1 VYFLMTNDVESF
13 SIPLNRLSP
22 DTARE
27 VYEVGLP
34 RLLDVYAKTDIQCTF
49 YFTGKMVEMVP
60 EAVELVLDHGHEI
73 GCHGYDHSPDRAFDL
88 MDLDEQILE
97 LKRAKDVIEGV
108 SGRIYDFRA
117 PALRINEYTIR
128 ALEET
133 GFTTDSSI
141 ASQRFDGPLTF
152 GSKRKLKWLIAPRS
166 PYYPSYDSVV
176 KKGGSKVLEIPI
188 SAFVSPY
195 IGTVMRVS
203 PTALKL
209 IEKIIFF
216 ESSNTQKPVVFLF
229 HPNECLGA
237 KPGAVAARR
246 AGNVVEYIFAD
257 VIRQRLKVRNLGVR
271 AVELL
276 EGVILRAKSAG
287 GEFMT
292 VREYSRAEGKIK
304 KMAVYDQEQGV
315 NADG

>member
-1 VYFLMTNDVESF
+1 MTNDVESF

-34 RLLDVYAKTDIQCTF
+34 RLLDVYAKTDIRCTF

-88 MDLDEQILE
+88 MDLDEQILV
-97 LKRAKDVIEGV
+97 LKRAKDVIEDV

-141 ASQRFDGPLTF
+141 ASQ
-152 GSKRKLKWLIAPRS
+152 
-166 PYYPSYDSVV
+166 
-176 KKGGSKVLEIPI
+176 
-188 SAFVSPY
+188 
-195 IGTVMRVS
+195 
-203 PTALKL
+203 
-209 IEKIIFF
+209 
-216 ESSNTQKPVVFLF
+216 
-229 HPNECLGA
+229 
-237 KPGAVAARR
+237 
-246 AGNVVEYIFAD
+246 
-257 VIRQRLKVRNLGVR
+257 
-271 AVELL
+271 
-276 EGVILRAKSAG
+276 
-287 GEFMT
+287 
-292 VREYSRAEGKIK
+292 
-304 KMAVYDQEQGV
+304 
-315 NADG
+315 